1 MVSDGGQRVNCMTV
15 PLLLP
20 GLLHRGHPLTP
31 QFACSAVSS
40 PLSAPRIANHRHGP
54 SLPLPRQRAGWELS
68 YNRRSPGACCQTAW
82 RRLVLGRW
90 PKSTLDIVVEPALG
104 DAVPTIGCDLA
115 RSRRPSAG
123 PSGPV
128 VKPLLRSPTKTGRKS
143 HVKAVLSSGLAD
155 TRAAPSGRKRPLNP
169 MYVHRTA
176 NVAMRGHDFTAKFT
190 TRFGQ
195 QENPQFGGG
204 RRHRH

>member
-1 MVSDGGQRVNCMTV
+1 MCRRRSRH
-15 PLLLP
+15 
-20 GLLHRGHPLTP
+20 LH
-31 QFACSAVSS
+31 QASS
-40 PLSAPRIANHRHGP
+40 SQTALRLRNRRHGP

-155 TRAAPSGRKRPLNP
+155 TRAAPSGRERRWIVWACMASETCPRKREASQPGVRRPSTRVGAGSIQAARSIGPEL
-169 MYVHRTA
+169 RRSRGGEDD
-176 NVAMRGHDFTAKFT
+176 VAEVK
-190 TRFGQ
+190 
-195 QENPQFGGG
+195 
-204 RRHRH
+204 